1 MIKFFRKIRQ
11 KLLSENKF
19 SKYLLYAIGE
29 IVLVV
34 IGILVALQI
43 NNAND
48 ARKDEIKEVNY
59 LKNLKVDIKSD
70 SLYYMNSWLKNGPR
84 KIAGLMKAKN
94 YYLNKVIPNDTIQFL
109 NDVSF
114 GGIYGI
120 GELTSNDRTYKELIS
135 TGSISLITN
144 EEMRNGISNYYLD
157 QEFLRNYGAKLQ
169 SGYAN
174 YINSV
179 KVFNPSFPDSINTSE
194 IPIMLKLLQKDEFY
208 TLTNQE
214 LTYAYSFLNRL
225 ERAKKKSHLL
235 CMKIEK
241 YLKNKD

>member
-34 IGILVALQI
+34 VGILIALQI

-48 ARKDEIKEVNY
+48 ARNNEIKEVNY

-70 SLYYMNSWLKNGPR
+70 SLYYVNSWLKNGPR
-84 KIAGLMKAKN
+84 KIAGLKKAKN

-120 GELTSNDRTYKELIS
+120 GELTNNNSTYKELIS

-144 EEMRNGISNYYLD
+144 EELRNGISDYYLD

-194 IPIMLKLLQKDEFY
+194 IPIMLKLLRKDEFY
-208 TLTNQE
+208 ILTNQE
-214 LTYAYSFLNRL
+214 LTYAYSFLSRL
-225 ERAKKKSHLL
+225 EQAKKKSHLL
-235 CMKIEK
+235 SMKIEK